1 MTSHTTVSS
10 FRRITPAI
18 VASARLALTDDL
30 PDTTKGEVALLLKKA
45 APSLGIHGTA
55 YHVMDILLGLSRME
69 DWSGTG
75 RPVVAISNAKLAEY
89 TQRSE
94 RTVMRCIRK
103 LVEVGIAAYRDSAS
117 GRRFVQRNRD
127 GMMTVGYGIDLT
139 PARARLS
146 ELKSRVEAYQERL
159 AAELAARREISR
171 LSRAL
176 ADLCVAFPTHAA
188 EWQLQMDLVKNC
200 DDMFDRAEQLRDLY
214 ASAVELIQPAL
225 DGPMTGKGDIGVTP
239 YTDTN
244 HKIIL
249 ESNPCIEE
257 TSADEAADANE
268 SAREPAEEV
277 FTNVADAGFSK
288 TETKVRS
295 SLNVQTEL
303 MATVSID
310 LIHKACREVQ
320 LLTGT
325 SIASWSQLRQQEQ
338 LLCRMVGI
346 SDRALERGR
355 RRVGAHAAAAILAT
369 VVEKSARDPDDI
381 QKPEAYFLAMLDR
394 AVEGRLRLEKSLYGL
409 ASVQRAGNT
418 TALHM

>member
-127 GMMTVGYGIDLT
+127 GIMTVGYGIDFT

-176 ADLCVAFPTHAA
+176 ADLCLAFPTHAA
-188 EWQLQMDLVKNC
+188 EWQIQMDLVKSR
-200 DDMFDRAEQLRDLY
+200 DDLFDRAERLRDLY
-214 ASAVELIQPAL
+214 ASAVELMQPAL
-225 DGPMTGKGDIGVTP
+225 DGPMTGEGDIGVTP

-244 HKIIL
+244 HEIIL
-249 ESNPCIEE
+249 ESN
-257 TSADEAADANE
+257 TRLQDRAADEAEANE
-268 SAREPAEEV
+268 SARERAEEV
-277 FTNVADAGFSK
+277 FTVAADAGLSK

-295 SLNVQTEL
+295 SLDVQSEL

>member
-127 GMMTVGYGIDLT
+127 GMMTVGYGIDFT

-176 ADLCVAFPTHAA
+176 ADLCLAFPTHAT
-188 EWQLQMDLVKNC
+188 EWQIQMDLVKSR
-200 DDMFDRAEQLRDLY
+200 DDLFDRAEQLRDLY

-257 TSADEAADANE
+257 TSADEAGADEGARELAYKTVSQPANADAAN
-268 SAREPAEEV
+268 AE
-277 FTNVADAGFSK
+277 VAL
-288 TETKVRS
+288 RS
-295 SLNVQTEL
+295 SLNVQSEV

-325 SIASWSQLRQQEQ
+325 PIASWSQLRQQEQ

-409 ASVQRAGNT
+409 ASVQRPRDSA
-418 TALHM
+418 ALHM